1 MKYMVMECHMGY
13 AVLLDENGRF
23 VKAANFHYQVG
34 QTVTDPVL
42 MKQTGNSFASG
53 RISRAAVGIAAAAA
67 CLFLLFGGYYQNYLR
82 AETSIYL
89 TINPSVCMELNRK
102 GDVVRLSGANEDGE
116 RLLEGYE
123 PGSRDRLEIMDEL
136 IHRAIE
142 MGFLSEGGLVTI
154 DINAPDEVRF
164 QQYGVEFRT
173 NLTEYLEDQLTV
185 EIQIVG
191 NGAVSGSTEEGPE
204 AERSDEDPDDSESGT
219 STGTGSEKV
228 PDAPKE
234 TETPADSSVPAA
246 APAAGANQET
256 GKERQTVTPAS
267 EETYSASDY
276 GTDYE
281 STDYGEEHPE
291 EPDEEETDY
300 EEPEDSSDYEEPENR
315 SDYEEP
321 EDNSDYET
329 TDYE

>member
-1 MKYMVMECHMGY
+1 MKYIVMECHMGH

-42 MKQTGNSFASG
+42 MKQMGNSFASG
-53 RISRAAVGIAAAAA
+53 RISRAVVGIAAAAA
-67 CLFLLFGGYYQNYLR
+67 CLFLLFGGYYQNYLQ

-102 GDVVRLSGANEDGE
+102 GDVIRLSGANEDGE
-116 RLLEGYE
+116 RLLEGYK

-154 DINAPDEVRF
+154 DINTPDEVRF

-173 NLTEYLEDQLTV
+173 NLTEYLENQLTV

-204 AERSDEDPDDSESGT
+204 A
-219 STGTGSEKV
+219 
-228 PDAPKE
+228 
-234 TETPADSSVPAA
+234 
-246 APAAGANQET
+246 APAAGANLET

-267 EETYSASDY
+267 EEIYSASDY

-291 EPDEEETDY
+291 EPDEEETDDG
-300 EEPEDSSDYEEPENR
+300 EPEDSSDYEEPESR
-315 SDYEEP
+315 SDYEEL